1 MNKLILY
8 SILVFLFVSSF
19 ANGKANSKEN
29 PYPVFKEALRFISP
43 GNLEALE
50 EILIREENSQKVEEY
65 NRIKTSIDFKNLRKK
80 LFSNEKMALEEV
92 DILNAFARSCF
103 SKQINSPMLF
113 TKRHPYY
120 AGHIYDDYLEWHPGG
135 GLYILE
141 NPLDIQSKHKVIPI
155 IDGNTKES
163 LGNGVYRD
171 PDISYDG
178 EKVLFS
184 YKAEKTGGTSIY
196 EMNLNGSDLKRL
208 TNPVDDLSSFE
219 FAEGTFGKGHHDI
232 TPCYMPDNKIAFTST
247 KQRGHV
253 LCFSSH
259 VDILHTMN
267 ADGTDIKSISVSPLN
282 EFDPVVMQDGR
293 LMYGRWEYVDKS
305 ALYIQSLWTVNP
317 DGTNETALF
326 GNNLGKPTAILDPR
340 PVPGTDLI
348 ACSLTPHNGQ
358 AVGAIAMID
367 TKHGKNN
374 LAGIFNFTPEY
385 PIRMGQGLRE
395 GACDPFPLNRNTVI
409 VSNNDKKHGSHGIIE
424 LIDRTG
430 FRMVLHRE
438 DNISCYAPIPVKS
451 RTKENVIPSSI
462 VEGEP
467 GRFFV
472 SDIYQGLEGVEKGEV
487 KWLRLIETETRVS
500 GNPPNGRWWNQANLI
515 SWQGSYD
522 VKNIIGL
529 VPVEE
534 DGSAYFDA
542 PLGKALYFQALDKE
556 KRMIQSQR
564 TFVQALPGI
573 TRSCVGC
580 HDEDATNTVPNTHR
594 AMALKKNPEKPMPES
609 WGTGHVDY
617 ATHIQPIL
625 DKNCVSCHGG
635 EKGLASG
642 IDLSGGWTWA
652 FNISYETLIKHVFTG
667 FLNCEN
673 MQEQALSILP
683 AYTHGSGA
691 APLTNLIRSG
701 HDGRINLTVD
711 EKDIIMAWMDGN
723 CNYYGTWDYTE
734 YAVNDY
740 VFKAGKQLSKE
751 MDKAGCVKCHTT
763 DVGNDWVNFKDPK
776 MSRILRAPM
785 KNGTAYGLQ
794 WCRKEKIR
802 NSPMKLVSNY
812 MQPPDVLVRKTY
824 NKPQRDGKPVITFE
838 DSNNKHYKRM
848 LKIIEKA
855 KQEILKTP
863 RVDMPGAEIVRQK
876 CLLPETASKN

>member
-1 MNKLILY
+1 MNRSCFFSILILAIAIIAAP
-8 SILVFLFVSSF
+8 ST
-19 ANGKANSKEN
+19 ARSKEESN
-29 PYPVFKEALRFISP
+29 PIFEESLRFISP
-43 GNLEALE
+43 GNIKALE
-50 EILIREENSQKVEEY
+50 GILFREGDKTKTEEF
-65 NRIKTSIDFKNLRKK
+65 NKIKSAIDFDELRTK
-80 LFSNEKMALEEV
+80 LLANNSNALAEIDV
-92 DILNAFARSCF
+92 LNAFARTCF
-103 SKQINSPMLF
+103 SKQINSPILF

-135 GLYILE
+135 GIYILE
-141 NPLDIQSKHKVIPI
+141 NPLDIQSKHRVVPVI
-155 IDGNTKES
+155 DEKTKES
-163 LGNGVYRD
+163 LGKGVYRD
-171 PDISYDG
+171 PDVSYNG
-178 EKVLFS
+178 KKILFS
-184 YKAEKTGGTSIY
+184 FKGRKEGGTSIY
-196 EMNLNGSDLKRL
+196 EINTDGTGLKRL
-208 TNPVDDLSSFE
+208 SNPDQDLAPYE
-219 FAEGTFGKGHHDI
+219 FAEGTFGEGHHDI
-232 TPCYMPDNKIAFTST
+232 TPCYMPDNRIVFTST
-247 KQRGHV
+247 RQRGHV

-267 ADGTDIKSISVSPLN
+267 ADGTDVKPISVSPLN
-282 EFDPVVMQDGR
+282 EFDPVVMPDGR

-305 ALYIQSLWTVNP
+305 ALYIQSLWVVNP
-317 DGTNETALF
+317 DGTNETAYF

-367 TKHGKNN
+367 TKYGKNN

-409 VSNNDKKHGSHGIIE
+409 VANNDKKHGNHGVLE

-438 DNISCYAPIPVKS
+438 EHISCYAPIPVKG
-451 RTKENVIPSSI
+451 RDKENIIPSSI

-472 SDIYQGLEGVEKGEV
+472 SDIYQGLEGVEKGAV
-487 KWLRLIETETRVS
+487 KWLRIIETETRVT

-534 DGSAYFDA
+534 DGSAYFDV

-580 HDEDATNTVPNTHR
+580 HDEDATNSVPNTHR
-594 AMALKKNPEKPMPES
+594 ALALKKAPEIPRPES
-609 WGTGHVDY
+609 WGAGHVDY

-635 EKGLASG
+635 KNGISSG

-673 MQEQALSILP
+673 MQEEALSILP
-683 AYTHGSGA
+683 PYTHGSGA
-691 APLTNLIRSG
+691 AQLTNLLKSG
-701 HDGRINLTVD
+701 HKGRINLT
-711 EKDIIMAWMDGN
+711 EEEEEIIMAWMDGN

-740 VFKAGKQLSKE
+740 ILKAGKQLGKE
-751 MDKAGCVKCHTT
+751 MEKAGCVKCHQ
-763 DVGNDWVNFKDPK
+763 DYVGNDWVNFKDPE

-785 KNGTAYGLQ
+785 QKDNSYGLQ
-794 WCRKEKIR
+794 WCRNRKIR
-802 NSPMKLVSNY
+802 NGPMKLVRSS

-824 NKPQRDGKPVITFE
+824 NSPEREGKPVVTFK
-838 DSNNKHYKRM
+838 DSNNKHYRSM
-848 LKIIEKA
+848 LKIIQNA
-855 KQEILKTP
+855 KKEILKTP
-863 RVDMPGAEIVRQK
+863 RVDMPGAEIVKQK
-876 CLLPETASKN
+876 CLLPETASN